1 MDTEILSTTTF
12 KPSPPSSPSH
22 HAHIPLTIFDKAAID
37 RHVRLI
43 FAFLPPTPPNVC
55 MKRGLAKALA
65 YFPHLAGR
73 FSVDEQGSPSIL
85 LNHDGIRLI
94 EAQVNMALAERLPLE
109 PSHELTTLPPPTAGV
124 EELLQIQLN
133 RFSCGGLVIGATF
146 HHRVA
151 DGQAMNTFFLA
162 WAKLVQDLDMDP
174 IPNHDRAAISVP
186 RNPPMCNFNHQAVEL
201 RQTAA
206 ISKSPSPNSSCSA
219 SSIQS
224 LIVHF
229 SAHFIAKLKAHVI
242 GGDDEGCRRSTFECL
257 LAHLWKKITLARGL
271 QEDEHTQV
279 RISVNGRARMKPAI
293 PMEYFGNLVLW
304 AFPKLRVRDLLD
316 ENHAFVARKIH
327 DAVGRIDDAY
337 FKSFIDFGELSKEVE
352 MTGTVPDVGDCLCP
366 DLEVDS
372 WLRFQFHD
380 LDYGYGGPCAF
391 LIPNLPV
398 EGLLI
403 FIPSCREKGGIEV
416 IMSLLAEHV
425 NHFKQICQSLD

>member
-1 MDTEILSTTTF
+1 M
-12 KPSPPSSPSH
+12 PSCTH
-22 HAHIPLTIFDKAAID
+22 PLTIFDKAAID

-73 FSVDEQGSPSIL
+73 SSVDEQGSPSIL

-271 QEDEHTQV
+271 QEDEHTQ
-279 RISVNGRARMKPAI
+279 
-293 PMEYFGNLVLW
+293 
-304 AFPKLRVRDLLD
+304 
-316 ENHAFVARKIH
+316 IH

-380 LDYGYGGPCAF
+380 LDYGHGGPCAF

-425 NHFKQICQSLD
+425 NHFKQICHSLD